1 MPPSCGVKNLADG
14 NSMAKYLAI
23 LVLWRIILSGECI
36 RRKFF
41 RGRVNTI
48 HFGDSWARYLLAV
61 MCLEGSLEEIFPDK
75 VTRGMCYM
83 EMAAKGNF
91 PQAVEFM
98 EKQKPKH
105 Q

>member
-1 MPPSCGVKNLADG
+1 MCYRGYIKACKDLAESFYYGYGVEKDV
-14 NSMAKYLAI
+14 AKAFYWNEKAL
-23 LVLWRIILSGECI
+23 
-36 RRKFF
+36 
-41 RGRVNTI
+41 N
-48 HFGDSWARYLLAV
+48 FGDSWARYLLAV

-98 EKQKPKH
+98 EKQKHKH

>member
-1 MPPSCGVKNLADG
+1 MISVYLLLDFF
-14 NSMAKYLAI
+14 AK
-23 LVLWRIILSGECI
+23 VLPDSNNWNEKAL
-36 RRKFF
+36 
-41 RGRVNTI
+41 N
-48 HFGDSWARYLLAV
+48 FGDSWARYLLAV

-98 EKQKPKH
+98 EKQKH
-105 Q
+105 

>member
-1 MPPSCGVKNLADG
+1 MATVLRNIWRFLSFGELYYLESVLDG
-14 NSMAKYLAI
+14 S
-23 LVLWRIILSGECI
+23 
-36 RRKFF
+36 FF
-41 RGRVNTI
+41 GGRVNTI

-98 EKQKPKH
+98 EKQKH
-105 Q
+105 